1 MCDKKYL
8 SKWQHLAKYLGKS
21 FAMQINPKSFSSVEE
36 WCFVVLNIFI
46 SVIIL
51 SL

>member
-1 MCDKKYL
+1 MRNKKYL